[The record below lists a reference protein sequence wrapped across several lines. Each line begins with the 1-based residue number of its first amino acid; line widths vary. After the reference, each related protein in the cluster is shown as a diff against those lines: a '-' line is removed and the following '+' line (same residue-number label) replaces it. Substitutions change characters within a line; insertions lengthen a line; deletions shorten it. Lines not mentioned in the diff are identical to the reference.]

1 MTVVLISALA
11 FAATLLGGVFAL
23 RFRDRLHLILGFSA
37 GAVIGVALF
46 DLLPESISLADGHY
60 APATLSLYVTAG
72 FFAYLIIDRLILLH
86 PHTHHDHAPDGSPPV
101 NGGSTAEGGEGGGS
115 SYPLHHA
122 LSRTRSRVL
131 HLHGPPPPL
140 RGGGT
145 GAFGALTL
153 AAHSFLDGV
162 AIGAGF
168 QASPAVGVIV
178 AAAVVTHDF
187 SDGINTVA
195 FILRGGGKVRQAL
208 PWLLL
213 DATAPV
219 LGAASTLLFRIPQ
232 SSIGLVLAVFG
243 GCFVYLGASD
253 LIPESQ
259 HAHPRAATTLMT
271 LLGAGVLFV
280 AVRLWGG

>member
-1 MTVVLISALA
+1 MSVLLVSTLA

-46 DLLPESISLADGHY
+46 DLLPESMSLADGHY
-60 APATLSLYVTAG
+60 GPATLSLFVAAG
-72 FFAYLIIDRLILLH
+72 FFAYLIIDRLVLLH
-86 PHTHHDHAPDGSPPV
+86 PHTHHDHVHADHNAPD
-101 NGGSTAEGGEGGGS
+101 A
-115 SYPLHHA
+115 
-122 LSRTRSRVL
+122 
-131 HLHGPPPPL
+131 HGI
-140 RGGGT
+140 
-145 GAFGALTL
+145 AGALTL
-153 AAHSFLDGV
+153 AAHSFLDGI

-195 FILRGGGKVRQAL
+195 FILRGGGKMRQAL

-219 LGAASTLLFRIPQ
+219 LGAASTLLFHIPQ
-232 SSIGLVLAVFG
+232 AGIGLVLGVFG
-243 GCFVYLGASD
+243 GCFLYLGASD

-259 HAHPRAATTLMT
+259 HAHPPAATTLMT
-271 LLGAGVLFV
+271 LLGAGVLYLAMRV
-280 AVRLWGG
+280 WGGG

>member
-1 MTVVLISALA
+1 MPVLLIATLA
-11 FAATLLGGVFAL
+11 FIATLLGGVFAL

-46 DLLPESISLADGHY
+46 DLLPESMALADGHY
-60 APATLSLYVTAG
+60 GWATLSLVIAAG

-86 PHTHHDHAPDGSPPV
+86 PHTHQDHAHAHEGAPP
-101 NGGSTAEGGEGGGS
+101 A
-115 SYPLHHA
+115 
-122 LSRTRSRVL
+122 R
-131 HLHGPPPPL
+131 
-140 RGGGT
+140 

-195 FILRGGGKVRQAL
+195 FILRGGGNMRQAL

-213 DATAPV
+213 DAAAPM
-219 LGAASTLLFRIPQ
+219 LGAASTLLLRIPP
-232 SSIGLVLAVFG
+232 SSIGLVLGAFG
-243 GCFVYLGASD
+243 GCFLYLGASD

-259 HAHPRAATTLMT
+259 HAHPRAATTFMT
-271 LLGAGVLFV
+271 LLGAGVLYV
-280 AVRLWGG
+280 AVRIWGGG

>member
-1 MTVVLISALA
+1 MVVLIAALA
-11 FAATLLGGVFAL
+11 FLATLLGGVFAL

-46 DLLPESISLADGHY
+46 DLLPESMALADGHY
-60 APATLSLYVTAG
+60 GPAMLSLFISGG
-72 FFAYLIIDRLILLH
+72 FFSYLIIDRLILLH
-86 PHTHHDHAPDGSPPV
+86 PHTHHDHEHAHKHAP
-101 NGGSTAEGGEGGGS
+101 STG
-115 SYPLHHA
+115 
-122 LSRTRSRVL
+122 
-131 HLHGPPPPL
+131 
-140 RGGGT
+140 

-168 QASPAVGVIV
+168 QASPAVGAIV

-232 SSIGLVLAVFG
+232 PSIGLVLAVFG
-243 GCFVYLGASD
+243 GCFLYLGASD

-271 LLGAGVLFV
+271 LLGAGVLYV

>member
-1 MTVVLISALA
+1 MTVLLISALA
-11 FAATLLGGVFAL
+11 FAATMMGGVFAL

-46 DLLPESISLADGHY
+46 DLLPEAMSLGDGHY
-60 APATLSLYVTAG
+60 GPATLSLFIAAG

-86 PHTHHDHAPDGSPPV
+86 PHTHDDHGHAHDDAPP
-101 NGGSTAEGGEGGGS
+101 A
-115 SYPLHHA
+115 
-122 LSRTRSRVL
+122 R
-131 HLHGPPPPL
+131 
-140 RGGGT
+140 

-168 QASPAVGVIV
+168 QASPAVGAIV
-178 AAAVVTHDF
+178 TAAVVTHDF

-195 FILRGGGKVRQAL
+195 FILRGGGKLRQAL

-213 DATAPV
+213 DAIAPV

-232 SSIGLVLAVFG
+232 TSIGLVLAVFC

-259 HAHPRAATTLMT
+259 HAHPRAATTMMT
-271 LLGAGVLFV
+271 LLGAGVLYIV
-280 AVRLWGG
+280 VHLWGGG

>member
-1 MTVVLISALA
+1 MVVLIAALA

-46 DLLPESISLADGHY
+46 DLLPEAMSLADGHY
-60 APATLSLYVTAG
+60 GPTMLSICIAGG

-86 PHTHHDHAPDGSPPV
+86 PHTHDDHGQVHHDASE
-101 NGGSTAEGGEGGGS
+101 A
-115 SYPLHHA
+115 
-122 LSRTRSRVL
+122 
-131 HLHGPPPPL
+131 
-140 RGGGT
+140 RGV
-145 GAFGALTL
+145 AGALTL

-168 QASPAVGVIV
+168 QASPVVGAIV
-178 AAAVVTHDF
+178 TAAVVTHDF

-195 FILRGGGKVRQAL
+195 FILRGGGKMRQTL

-213 DATAPV
+213 DASAPV
-219 LGAASTLLFRIPQ
+219 LGAATTLLFRIPQ
-232 SSIGLVLAVFG
+232 ASIGLVLAVFG
-243 GCFVYLGASD
+243 GCFLYLGASD

-259 HAHPRAATTLMT
+259 HAHPHAATTLMT
-271 LLGAGVLFV
+271 LLGAGVLYV
-280 AVRLWGG
+280 AVRVWGGG

>member
-1 MTVVLISALA
+1 MPVILISALA

-46 DLLPESISLADGHY
+46 DLLPESMSLAHAHY
-60 APATLSLYVTAG
+60 GPATLSLVIAAG

-86 PHTHHDHAPDGSPPV
+86 PHTHHDHAHEGAPP
-101 NGGSTAEGGEGGGS
+101 A
-115 SYPLHHA
+115 
-122 LSRTRSRVL
+122 R
-131 HLHGPPPPL
+131 
-140 RGGGT
+140 

-168 QASPAVGVIV
+168 QASPTVGAIV
-178 AAAVVTHDF
+178 TAAVVAHDF

-195 FILRGGGKVRQAL
+195 FILRGGGKMRQAL

-213 DATAPV
+213 DALAPV
-219 LGAASTLLFRIPQ
+219 LGAASTLLFRIPP
-232 SSIGLVLAVFG
+232 STIGLVLGVFG
-243 GCFVYLGASD
+243 GTFLYLGASD

-259 HAHPRAATTLMT
+259 HTHPRAATTLMT
-271 LLGAGVLFV
+271 LLGAGVLYV
-280 AVRLWGG
+280 AVRVWGGG

>member
-1 MTVVLISALA
+1 VTVLLISALA
-11 FAATLLGGVFAL
+11 FVATLLGGVFAL
-23 RFRDRLHLILGFSA
+23 KFRDRLHLILGFSA

-46 DLLPESISLADGHY
+46 DLLPEAMSLANRQYG
-60 APATLSLYVTAG
+60 PATLSVVIACG

-86 PHTHHDHAPDGSPPV
+86 PHTHEDHEHTPDDTAPGK
-101 NGGSTAEGGEGGGS
+101 
-115 SYPLHHA
+115 
-122 LSRTRSRVL
+122 
-131 HLHGPPPPL
+131 GP
-140 RGGGT
+140 
-145 GAFGALTL
+145 FGALTL

-168 QASPAVGVIV
+168 QASPTVGMIV

-195 FILRGGGKVRQAL
+195 FILRGGGNMRAAL

-213 DATAPV
+213 DAAAPV
-219 LGAASTLLFRIPQ
+219 LGAASTLLLTIPHGN
-232 SSIGLVLAVFG
+232 IGLVLGLFG
-243 GCFVYLGASD
+243 GCFLYLGASD

-271 LLGAGVLFV
+271 LLGAGVLYL
-280 AVRLWGG
+280 AVRVWGGG

>member
-1 MTVVLISALA
+1 MVVLIAALA
-11 FAATLLGGVFAL
+11 FLATLLGGVFAL
-23 RFRDRLHLILGFSA
+23 HFRDRLHLILGFSA

-46 DLLPESISLADGHY
+46 DLLPESMSLADGHY
-60 APATLSLYVTAG
+60 GPAMLSLFIAAG

-86 PHTHHDHAPDGSPPV
+86 PHTHQDHAHAHGGAAPP
-101 NGGSTAEGGEGGGS
+101 A
-115 SYPLHHA
+115 
-122 LSRTRSRVL
+122 R
-131 HLHGPPPPL
+131 
-140 RGGGT
+140 

-168 QASPAVGVIV
+168 QASPAVGAIV
-178 AAAVVTHDF
+178 TAAVVTHDF

-213 DATAPV
+213 DAAAPV
-219 LGAASTLLFRIPQ
+219 LGAASTLLFRIPE
-232 SSIGLVLAVFG
+232 SSIGLVLGGFG
-243 GCFVYLGASD
+243 GCFLYLGASD

-271 LLGAGVLFV
+271 LLGAGVLYI
-280 AVRLWGG
+280 AVRVWGG

>member
-1 MTVVLISALA
+1 MVVVIAALA
-11 FAATLLGGVFAL
+11 CAATLLGGVFAL
-23 RFRDRLHLILGFSA
+23 KFRDRLHLILGFSA

-46 DLLPESISLADGHY
+46 DLLPESISLADAHY
-60 APATLSLYVTAG
+60 GPATLSLMIAAG

-86 PHTHHDHAPDGSPPV
+86 PHTHDEHGHTHDDARKR
-101 NGGSTAEGGEGGGS
+101 NGA
-115 SYPLHHA
+115 
-122 LSRTRSRVL
+122 V
-131 HLHGPPPPL
+131 
-140 RGGGT
+140 
-145 GAFGALTL
+145 GALTL

-168 QASPAVGVIV
+168 QASPHIGVIV

-195 FILRGGGKVRQAL
+195 FILRGGGTMRRAL

-213 DATAPV
+213 DAAAPV
-219 LGAASTLLFRIPQ
+219 MGAASTLLFRIPEA
-232 SSIGLVLAVFG
+232 SIGLALGVFG
-243 GCFVYLGASD
+243 GCFLYLGASD

-271 LLGAGVLFV
+271 LLGAAVLFV
-280 AVRLWGG
+280 VVRIWGGG